1 MLSRIYPLKT
11 LHMGSRRQT
20 SVPVIE
26 SFDLKPGRILARK
39 YEVIQPLGGGWE
51 GEVFLV
57 REHPTDIERAVK
69 LFYPHRNPRDRTANF
84 YARKLHKL
92 RHCPIAIQYHTR
104 DLITYHNVPITLL
117 VSEFV
122 EGELLS
128 DFLARQPG
136 KRLTPFQALHLLYA
150 LATGIECIHAMKEY
164 HGDLHTDNIIVQRY
178 GLGFDLKLLDFYHWG
193 TPRPENIYED
203 VVDLIRILYEA
214 VGGQKQYRRQPQEI
228 KDICRGLKRSL
239 ILEKFRSAGQ
249 LREHLENIAWQ

>member
-1 MLSRIYPLKT
+1 MAERSKARI
-11 LHMGSRRQT
+11 
-20 SVPVIE
+20 PVIQQ
-26 SFDLKPGRILARK
+26 FNLVPGRILARK
-39 YEVIQPLGGGWE
+39 YEVIQTLGSGWE

-57 REHPTDIERAVK
+57 REHPTGIERAVK
-69 LFYPHRNPRDRTANF
+69 LFYPHRNPRDRVANF

-104 DLITYHNVPITLL
+104 ETIRYHRTPITLL

-136 KRLTPFQALHLLYA
+136 KRLSAFPALHLLHA
-150 LATGIECIHAMKEY
+150 LATGIECIHSMKEY
-164 HGDLHTDNIIVQRY
+164 HGDLHTDNIIVQRF

-193 TPRPENIYED
+193 APRPENIHED

-214 VGGQKQYRRQPQEI
+214 VGGRRHYRNQPQEI
-228 KDICRGLKRSL
+228 KQICRGLKRSL
-239 ILEKFRSAGQ
+239 ILKQFRTAGQ
-249 LREHLENIAWQ
+249 LREHLETLAWE